1 LQGREK
7 WVALVLL
14 APSAI
19 GFLFFW
25 ILPTIRAFHYSMTDF
40 NLLSDPNFIGFDNF
54 REMFG
59 DSGMWN
65 SLRVTIYFVL
75 GNVIIGTSLAL
86 ISAALM
92 QRLRLKSWVR
102 SAMLLPWLVPNVAIA
117 LVWAWLLDANLGF
130 VNQLFR
136 NLGIPTLSFFNETQA
151 MPMIIGI
158 AVWAG
163 LGYTSLLLFAGMT
176 QVPVEQYEAGAI
188 DGASETRMFF
198 KITLPLIRPVL
209 ALVLVLSAIG
219 SFQVFD
225 IVLIGYDAS
234 PIPAVRV
241 IFFFIYQNAFSFFR
255 MGYASAVAIF
265 LAIILGALTMIQMR
279 LMRANRSDLS

>member
-1 LQGREK
+1 
-7 WVALVLL
+7 
-14 APSAI
+14 
-19 GFLFFW
+19 
-25 ILPTIRAFHYSMTDF
+25 MTDF